1 MGKST
6 MKDMKGKLSIAVF
19 AKFQGSGTKTNR
31 ECISCSKRI
40 GVMGSEHTGIGS
52 CFLELRCSQAT
63 VQTAPFPFFTTDKIG
78 LMCPRRVL
86 TQTTSNDFVEHSQ
99 IQTINLSNCKAA
111 FASTCVP

>member
-40 GVMGSEHTGIGS
+40 GVMGPEHTGIGS

-63 VQTAPFPFFTTDKIG
+63 VQTAPFPF
-78 LMCPRRVL
+78 
-86 TQTTSNDFVEHSQ
+86 SQ
-99 IQTINLSNCKAA
+99 QIKLVSCVHAA
-111 FASTCVP
+111 Y